1 LLNNLGFL
9 SVFSGFP
16 AMFDESG
23 PVVGVEEEFTPL
35 LEGEVVELP
44 LLLPRW
50 QALILETLAH
60 QRGMTAA
67 AMVRHLLRE
76 FLDGESAPHC
86 PSSY

>member
-1 LLNNLGFL
+1 
-9 SVFSGFP
+9 
-16 AMFDESG
+16 
-23 PVVGVEEEFTPL
+23 L